1 MAAQPSQE
9 GGQNPAYRSTHHPLT
24 THYTIEKGRDVPHLP
39 YRELPVADPGTPNT
53 ESPGGYLRWLAGH
66 QRWLLSLNALFGIGW
81 MVAQALVWFAVGAA
95 IDQGVEDHNTG
106 ELWKWVGVV
115 VLLGAIQAVSGS
127 LRHQLAVTNW
137 MQATY
142 RTIQVVGRHITTTGT
157 ALTDEIPS
165 GDVVNTVAADAVR
178 VGSTFDSFARFAGA
192 IVAWIVVSF
201 ILLSTS
207 VELGL
212 VVLVGVPVLGSLT
225 VPLMRPLH
233 RTQAAQREA
242 AGRLAALG
250 ADTVA
255 GLRILRGVGGE
266 DVFFENYRQQ
276 SQRVRAAGVRVSSP
290 QAGLESGQVLLPAI
304 LTGIVTFLGARDVMN
319 GTLQAGQLVAFFG
332 YSMFLT
338 TPLRTAIDYVIQATR
353 AYVGAGKV
361 LRVLAIAPTVTSPA
375 NPLAWPARIT
385 RLEDRRSGLVLSRG
399 QLCAMVSDLPE
410 EAAHQADRLG
420 RFTADDR
427 DVFLNDLPIANY
439 ALDDVR
445 RHVVVSEIEPRLFSG
460 ELRYE
465 LMPHEAIDDERIY
478 AVLHA
483 TSSLDVLDALD
494 DGLSTTVEERG
505 RGFSGG
511 QRQRLS
517 LARAILTDA
526 EVLVLVEPTSAVDT
540 HTEGRIAARLREIRG
555 AHTTLLA
562 TTSPLLLERVDLVYL
577 LEAGRVVD
585 HGTHDE
591 LAARS
596 ARYRQIVL
604 REDN

>member
-1 MAAQPSQE
+1 V
-9 GGQNPAYRSTHHPLT
+9 L
-24 THYTIEKGRDVPHLP
+24 HLP

-53 ESPGGYLRWLAGH
+53 GSPLRYLGWLAHH
-66 QRWLLSLNALFGIGW
+66 QRWLLTLNALFGIGW
-81 MVAQALVWFAVGAA
+81 MVSQALVWFAVGAA
-95 IDQGVEDHNTG
+95 IDHGVERHNDG
-106 ELWKWVGVV
+106 QLWKWVAVV
-115 VLLGAIQAVSGS
+115 VILGTIQAVCGS

-137 MQATY
+137 MNATY
-142 RTIQVVGRHITTTGT
+142 RTVQAVGRHITTTGP

-165 GDVVNTVAADAVR
+165 GDVVNTVAADAMR
-178 VGSTFDSFARFAGA
+178 IGSAYDSFARFSGA

-212 VVLVGVPVLGSLT
+212 VVLLGVPILGSFT
-225 VPLMRPLH
+225 VPLMKPLH

-250 ADTVA
+250 SDTVA

-266 DVFFENYRQQ
+266 DVFFENYRAQ
-276 SQRVRAAGVRVSSP
+276 SQRVRVAGTRIAAP
-290 QAGLESGQVLLPAI
+290 QAGLESAQVLLPAI

-338 TPLRTAIDYVIQATR
+338 TPLRTAIDYVIMSTR

-361 LRVLAIAPTVTSPA
+361 LRILAIRPTVSDPED
-375 NPLAWPARIT
+375 PVAWPARVT
-385 RLEDRRSGLVLSRG
+385 KLEDRRSGLVLERG
-399 QLCAMVSDLPE
+399 QLCALVTDLPDD
-410 EAAHQADRLG
+410 AVAQADRLG
-420 RFTADDR
+420 RFNADDA
-427 DVFLNDLPIANY
+427 DVFVNGVAIANY

-445 RHVVVSEIEPRLFSG
+445 SHIIVSEIEPRLFSG
-460 ELRYE
+460 ELRFE
-465 LMPHEAIDDERIY
+465 LMPHGLVDDERIY
-478 AVLHA
+478 QVLQA
-483 TSSLDVLDALD
+483 TSSLDVLDALE

-517 LARAILTDA
+517 LARAILTNA

-540 HTEGRIAARLREIRG
+540 HTEGRIASRLREIRDG
-555 AHTTLLA
+555 HTTLLA
-562 TTSPLLLERVDLVYL
+562 TTSPLLLEQMDLVYV
-577 LEAGRVVD
+577 LEDGRVSD
-585 HGTHDE
+585 QGSHNE
-591 LAARS
+591 LVARS
-596 ARYRQIVL
+596 QRYRQIVL
-604 REDN
+604 REDG

>member
-1 MAAQPSQE
+1 M
-9 GGQNPAYRSTHHPLT
+9 L
-24 THYTIEKGRDVPHLP
+24 HLP
-39 YRELPVADPGTPNT
+39 YRELPVDDPGTPDT
-53 ESPGGYLRWLAGH
+53 SSPLRYLGWLARH

-81 MVAQALVWFAVGAA
+81 MVSQALLWFAVGAA
-95 IDQGVEDHNTG
+95 IDNGVERHNDAQ
-106 ELWKWVGVV
+106 LWKWVAAVV
-115 VLLGAIQAVSGS
+115 VLGVIQAVCGS

-137 MQATY
+137 MNATY
-142 RTIQVVGRHITTTGT
+142 RTIQVVGRHITTTGP

-178 VGSTFDSFARFAGA
+178 IGSAYDSFARFSGA
-192 IVAWIVVSF
+192 VVAWIVVSF

-212 VVLVGVPVLGSLT
+212 VVLLGVPILGSLT
-225 VPLMRPLH
+225 IPLMKPLH

-242 AGRLAALG
+242 AGRLAAL
-250 ADTVA
+250 ASDTVA

-266 DVFFENYRQQ
+266 DVFFENYRAQ
-276 SQRVRAAGVRVSSP
+276 SQRVRVAGTRIASP

-304 LTGIVTFLGARDVMN
+304 LTGIVTFLGAHDVMN

-338 TPLRTAIDYVIQATR
+338 TPLRTAIDYVIMSTR

-361 LRVLAIAPTVTSPA
+361 LRVLAIRPTINDPD
-375 NPLAWPARIT
+375 NPIPWALRVT
-385 RLEDRRSGLVLSRG
+385 RLEDRRSGLVLTRG
-399 QLCAMVSDLPE
+399 QLGALVTDLPE
-410 EAAHQADRLG
+410 EAALQADRLG
-420 RFTADDR
+420 RFSEDDA
-427 DVFLNDLPIANY
+427 DVFVNGVAIANY

-445 RHVVVSEIEPRLFSG
+445 SHIIVSEIEPRLFSG
-460 ELRYE
+460 ELRFE
-465 LMPHEAIDDERIY
+465 LMPHGLVDDERIY
-478 AVLHA
+478 EVLQA
-483 TSSLDVLDALD
+483 TSSLDVMEALE

-517 LARAILTDA
+517 LARAILTNA

-540 HTEGRIAARLREIRG
+540 HTEGRIAERLREIRDG
-555 AHTTLLA
+555 HTTLVA
-562 TTSPLLLERVDLVYL
+562 TTSPLLLEKMDVVYL
-577 LEAGRVVD
+577 VLNGHVVD
-585 HGTHDE
+585 QGTHDE
-591 LAARS
+591 LVTRS

-604 REDN
+604 REDS

>member
-1 MAAQPSQE
+1 M
-9 GGQNPAYRSTHHPLT
+9 L
-24 THYTIEKGRDVPHLP
+24 HLP
-39 YRELPVADPGTPNT
+39 YRELPVDDPGTPNT
-53 ESPGGYLRWLAGH
+53 GSPLRYLGWLAHH
-66 QRWLLSLNALFGIGW
+66 QRWLLTLNALFGIGW
-81 MVAQALVWFAVGAA
+81 MVSQALVWFAVGAA
-95 IDQGVEDHNTG
+95 IDQGVERHSDG
-106 ELWKWVGVV
+106 QLWKWVAVVV
-115 VLLGAIQAVSGS
+115 VLGFIQAVCGS

-137 MQATY
+137 MSATY
-142 RTIQVVGRHITTTGT
+142 RTIQVVGKHITTTGT

-178 VGSTFDSFARFAGA
+178 IGSAYDSLARFSGA

-212 VVLVGVPVLGSLT
+212 VVLLGVPILGSLT
-225 VPLMRPLH
+225 IPLMKPLH

-250 ADTVA
+250 SDTVA

-266 DVFFENYRQQ
+266 DVFFENYRAQ
-276 SQRVRAAGVRVSSP
+276 SQRVRVAGTRIASP

-338 TPLRTAIDYVIQATR
+338 TPLRTAIDYLIQATR
-353 AYVGAGKV
+353 AMVGAGKV
-361 LRVLAIAPTVTSPA
+361 LRVLAIQPTVSDPA
-375 NPLAWPARIT
+375 DPVAWPPRIS
-385 RLEDRRSGLVLSRG
+385 RLEDRRSGLVLERG
-399 QLCAMVSDLPE
+399 QLCAMVTDLPE
-410 EAAHQADRLG
+410 EAAAQADRLG
-420 RFTADDR
+420 RFSADDA
-427 DVFLNDLPIANY
+427 DVFVNGVAIGSY

-445 RHVVVSEIEPRLFSG
+445 AHIVVSEIEPRLFSG

-465 LMPHEAIDDERIY
+465 LMPHGRVDDQRIY
-478 AVLHA
+478 EVLRA
-483 TSSLDVLDALD
+483 TSSLDVLEALE
-494 DGLSTTVEERG
+494 DGLASTVEERG

-517 LARAILTDA
+517 LARAILTNA

-540 HTEGRIAARLREIRG
+540 HTEGRIAARLREIRD
-555 AHTTLLA
+555 AKTTLLA
-562 TTSPLLLERVDLVYL
+562 TTSPLLLEKMDLVYL
-577 LEAGRVVD
+577 VDDGRVSD
-585 HGTHDE
+585 QGTHDQ
-591 LAARS
+591 LVARS
-596 ARYRQIVL
+596 PRYRQIVL
-604 REDN
+604 REDG

>member
-1 MAAQPSQE
+1 M
-9 GGQNPAYRSTHHPLT
+9 
-24 THYTIEKGRDVPHLP
+24 PHLP

-53 ESPGGYLRWLAGH
+53 DSPGSYLRWLAGH
-66 QRWLLSLNALFGIGW
+66 QRWLLSLNALFGITW

-95 IDQGVEDHNTG
+95 IDQGVEHHDSAQ
-106 ELWKWVGVV
+106 LLKWVLVV
-115 VLLGAIQAVSGS
+115 VVLGAIQAVSGS

-207 VELGL
+207 IELGL

-233 RTQAAQREA
+233 RTQAAQRES

-266 DVFFENYRQQ
+266 DVFFENYRRQ
-276 SQRVRAAGVRVSSP
+276 SQRVRAAGNRIAAP

-319 GTLQAGQLVAFFG
+319 GTLQPGELVAFFG

-338 TPLRTAIDYVIQATR
+338 TPLRTAIDYVIMSTR

-361 LRVLAIAPTVTSPA
+361 LRVLAIEPIVKDPEH
-375 NPLAWPARIT
+375 PVAWPARLA
-385 RLEDRRSGLVLSRG
+385 RLEDRRSGLVLARG
-399 QLCAMVSDLPE
+399 QLAGLVADSPDDAVLLC
-410 EAAHQADRLG
+410 DRLG
-420 RFTADDR
+420 RFVADSDGVLVNGVAIDAYR
-427 DVFLNDLPIANY
+427 
-439 ALDDVR
+439 LDDVR
-445 RHVVVSEIEPRLFSG
+445 SHIVVSEIEPRLFSG

-465 LMPHEAIDDERIY
+465 LMPHGLVDDERIFQ
-478 AVLHA
+478 VLQA
-483 TSSLDVLDALD
+483 TSSLDVLDALEN
-494 DGLSTTVEERG
+494 GLSTIVEERG

-517 LARAILTDA
+517 LARAILSNAD
-526 EVLVLVEPTSAVDT
+526 VLILVEPTSAVDT
-540 HTEGRIAARLREIRG
+540 HTEGRIAARLSDVRG
-555 AHTTLLA
+555 IHTTLVA
-562 TTSPLLLERVDLVYL
+562 STSPLMLEKMDEVFLV
-577 LEAGRVVD
+577 LEGRVIE
-585 HGTHDE
+585 HGTHSD
-591 LAARS
+591 LVARS
-596 ARYRQIVL
+596 SKYRQIVL
-604 REDN
+604 REDT